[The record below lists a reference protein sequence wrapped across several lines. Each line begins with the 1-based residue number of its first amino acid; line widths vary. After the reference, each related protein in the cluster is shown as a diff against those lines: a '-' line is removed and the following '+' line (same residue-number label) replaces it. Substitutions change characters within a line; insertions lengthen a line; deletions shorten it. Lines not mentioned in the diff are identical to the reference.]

1 MIIKVDSGPG
11 QMMKYLL
18 ARLRTLGFILYPGV
32 PNTTSVS
39 QEADRLYGP
48 FKSMLR
54 KNLNLVVQ
62 ACVCA
67 EVSTSMQPWMCG
79 LVIFGGR
86 DTLTD
91 FVFERSAFEAAFLH
105 KHCRRA

>member
-1 MIIKVDSGPG
+1 
-11 QMMKYLL
+11 MKYLL

-32 PNTTSVS
+32 PNTTSIS
-39 QEADRLYGP
+39 QGADRLYVL

-62 ACVCA
+62 ARVCA
-67 EVSTSMQPWMCG
+67 EISTLAQPWMCG

-91 FVFERSAFEAAFLH
+91 FLVKRSAFEAAFLR
-105 KHCRRA
+105 KHYRGLGQ